1 MRILRTLALAPLLAS
16 MPVALNAQALC
27 KPASDTPEAQLI
39 AFFSGPLAFGAMPGT
54 IGLTRGRVVVAGEL
68 TAMPSPPSAISR
80 SSGACGFN
88 KSENSD
94 LAPVFPRPRVA
105 IGLGHYV
112 TVEAS
117 YLPPITV
124 ADATPHLGGLAV
136 SVDAP
141 HQMPFNTI
149 LSLRLHTTI
158 GSVDGPVTCPKKELQ
173 TTNASAPCNGTT
185 PSDDTYEP
193 NVTGLEAIVRGRAGA
208 LRWHGVVGANSL
220 RSRFRV
226 NFTDGRGF
234 EDRNVVEVQLT
245 RVVVAGGV
253 AWQPRPTITL
263 SAQAYSVP
271 EDATTVRLGIAW
283 RLR

>member
-1 MRILRTLALAPLLAS
+1 MRILRTLVRAALIPSVPAALA
-16 MPVALNAQALC
+16 AQVVC
-27 KPASDTPEAQLI
+27 KPAADTPESQLI
-39 AFFSGPLAFGAMPGT
+39 AYFAGPLAFGAMPGT
-54 IGLTRGRVVVAGEL
+54 FGLTRGRVVVAGEL

-88 KSENSD
+88 KSENSE
-94 LAPVFPRPRVA
+94 LAPVFPRPRIAV
-105 IGLGHYV
+105 GLGHYV

-117 YLPPITV
+117 FLPPVTV
-124 ADATPHLGGLAV
+124 ADATPHLGGIAV

-141 HQMPFNTI
+141 HQMPLNTI
-149 LSLRLHTTI
+149 LSLRLHATL
-158 GSVDGPVTCPKKELQ
+158 GGVDGPVTCPEKALQ
-173 TTNASAPCNGTT
+173 LNSTATDCYGTT

-193 NVTGLEAIVRGRAGA
+193 NVTGLEAIVRGRAGG
-208 LRWHGVVGANSL
+208 LRWHAVIGANSL

-234 EDRNVVEVQLT
+234 EDRNVVEAQLT
-245 RVVVAGGV
+245 RIVVSGGA
-253 AWQPRPTITL
+253 AWMPRPDLTL

>member
-1 MRILRTLALAPLLAS
+1 MRILQTLALAAVIPS
-16 MPVALNAQALC
+16 VPFALDAQAVC
-27 KPASDTPEAQLI
+27 RPASDKPEAKLI
-39 AFFSGPLAFGAMPGT
+39 AFFGGPLAFGAMPGT
-54 IGLTRGRVVVAGEL
+54 IGLTRGRVVLAGEL

-88 KSENSD
+88 KSENSE
-94 LAPVFPRPRVA
+94 LAPVFPRPRIA

-117 YLPPITV
+117 YLPPVTV
-124 ADATPHLGGLAV
+124 ADATPHLGGIAV

-149 LSLRLHTTI
+149 LSLRLHTTV
-158 GSVDGPVTCPKKELQ
+158 GSVDGPVTCPEKELQ
-173 TTNASAPCNGTT
+173 MTNTSAPCYGTT

-193 NVTGLEAIVRGRAGA
+193 NVMGLETIVRGRTGGV
-208 LRWHGVVGANSL
+208 RWHGVLGANSL

-234 EDRNVVEVQLT
+234 EDRNIVEVQLT
-245 RVVVAGGV
+245 RLVVAGGV
-253 AWQPRPTITL
+253 AWQPRPELTL
-263 SAQAYSVP
+263 SALAYSVP

>member
-1 MRILRTLALAPLLAS
+1 MRILRTIAFAALIPAAPA
-16 MPVALNAQALC
+16 ALDAQSVC
-27 KPASDTPEAQLI
+27 KPASDTPESQLI
-39 AFFSGPLAFGAMPGT
+39 AYFGGPMAFGAMPGT

-88 KSENSD
+88 KSENSE
-94 LAPVFPRPRVA
+94 LAPVFPRPRIAV
-105 IGLGHYV
+105 GLGHYV

-117 YLPPITV
+117 FLPPITV

-141 HQMPFNTI
+141 HQMPGNTI
-149 LSLRLHTTI
+149 LALRLHTTL
-158 GSVDGPVTCPKKELQ
+158 GGVDGPVTCPEKELQ
-173 TTNASAPCNGTT
+173 MTSTSAPCYGTT

-193 NVTGLEAIVRGRAGA
+193 NVTGLEAIVRGRAGG
-208 LRWHGVVGANSL
+208 LRWHGVLGANAL

-234 EDRNVVEVQLT
+234 EDRNIVEVQLV
-245 RVVVAGGV
+245 RMVVSGGI
-253 AWQPRPTITL
+253 AWQPRPELTL
-263 SAQAYSVP
+263 AAQAYSVP
-271 EDATTVRLGIAW
+271 QDATTIRLGIAW

>member
-1 MRILRTLALAPLLAS
+1 MRILPTLALAALVPAVPAALA
-16 MPVALNAQALC
+16 AQAVC
-27 KPASDTPEAQLI
+27 KPAAQTPEAQLI
-39 AFFSGPLAFGAMPGT
+39 AYFAGPLAFGAMPGT

-88 KSENSD
+88 KSENSE

-105 IGLGHYV
+105 LGLGHYV

-117 YLPPITV
+117 FLPPVTV
-124 ADATPHLGGLAV
+124 ADATPHLGGIAV

-149 LSLRLHTTI
+149 LSLRVHTTF
-158 GSVDGPVTCPKKELQ
+158 GGVDGPVTCPEKELQ
-173 TTNASAPCNGTT
+173 LTSTQVSCYGTT

-193 NVTGLEAIVRGRAGA
+193 NVTGLEAIVRGRAGG
-208 LRWHGVVGANSL
+208 LRWHAVLGANSL

-245 RVVVAGGV
+245 RMVVSGGV
-253 AWQPRPTITL
+253 AWQPRPAVTL

>member
-1 MRILRTLALAPLLAS
+1 MRIFRTVALAALVPLV
-16 MPVALNAQALC
+16 PGALDAQALC
-27 KPASDTPEAQLI
+27 KPTSDTPEAQLI

-54 IGLTRGRVVVAGEL
+54 IGLTRGRVMIAGEL
-68 TAMPSPPSAISR
+68 TAMPSPPSAIRR

-88 KSENSD
+88 KAENSD
-94 LAPVFPRPRVA
+94 LAPVFPRPRIAV
-105 IGLGHYV
+105 GLGHYV
-112 TVEAS
+112 TIEAS
-117 YLPPITV
+117 YFPPLTV

-141 HQMPFNTI
+141 HQMPFHSI
-149 LSLRLHTTI
+149 LSLRLHTTF
-158 GSVDGPVTCPKKELQ
+158 GGVDGPVTCPEKELQ
-173 TTNASAPCNGTT
+173 VSNTSTPCYGTT

-193 NVTGLEAIVRGRAGA
+193 NVTGLEAIVRGRAGS
-208 LRWHGVVGANSL
+208 LRWHGVLGANAL
-220 RSRFRV
+220 RSRLRV

-234 EDRNVVEVQLT
+234 EDRNIVEVQLM
-245 RVVVAGGV
+245 RLVVSGGV
-253 AWQPRPTITL
+253 AWQPRADLTL

>member
-1 MRILRTLALAPLLAS
+1 MRILRTLVLAALVPSMPAALA
-16 MPVALNAQALC
+16 AQPPC
-27 KPASDTPEAQLI
+27 KPASDKPESQLI

-54 IGLTRGRVVVAGEL
+54 IGLTRGRLVVAGEL
-68 TAMPSPPSAISR
+68 TAVPAPPSAINR

-88 KSENSD
+88 KSENSE
-94 LAPVFPRPRVA
+94 LAPAFPRPRVA
-105 IGLGHYV
+105 LGLGHYV

-117 YLPPITV
+117 FLPPVTV
-124 ADATPHLGGLAV
+124 ADATPHLGGIAV

-149 LSLRLHTTI
+149 LSLRLHTTF
-158 GSVDGPVTCPKKELQ
+158 GGVDGPVTCPEKELQ
-173 TTNASAPCNGTT
+173 MTSTSAPCYGTS

-253 AWQPRPTITL
+253 AWQPRPAITL